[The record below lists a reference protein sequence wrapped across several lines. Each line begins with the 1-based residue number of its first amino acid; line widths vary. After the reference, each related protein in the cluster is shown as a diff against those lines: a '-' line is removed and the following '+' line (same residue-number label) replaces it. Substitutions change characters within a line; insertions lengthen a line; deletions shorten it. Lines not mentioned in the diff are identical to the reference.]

1 MFGNNKNKNEILQF
15 EGLKDESNFLLIT
28 CSLLILKIESSL
40 VYNHN
45 LVHWSY
51 EETLS
56 LYSKYEERLLKSFTN
71 HIAYNFSR

>member
-1 MFGNNKNKNEILQF
+1 MCATLQL

-28 CSLLILKIESSL
+28 CSLLILKIESSST
-40 VYNHN
+40 YNHN

-56 LYSKYEERLLKSFTN
+56 LYSKYEGRLLKSFTN
-71 HIAYNFSR
+71 HM